1 MTQVSDRARHIN
13 STKYFVPDSYLCL
26 APDASKGEVS
36 RVASVHWPQVRLG
49 GLPVTSKVHV
59 PDVPPDV
66 GTPGLWLGLWRKQ
79 QLGSTV
85 DRVVGRPAAL
95 GLVRVRSRG
104 EAMSKL
110 TDI

>member
-1 MTQVSDRARHIN
+1 M
-13 STKYFVPDSYLCL
+13 PDSYLCL
-26 APDASKGEVS
+26 APDTSKGEVG
-36 RVASVHWPQVRLG
+36 RVACVHWTKVRLG
-49 GLPVTSKVHV
+49 RLPVTSKVDI

-66 GTPGLWLGLWRKQ
+66 GTPGLGLGLWRKQ

-85 DRVVGRPAAL
+85 DRVVGRPATL

-110 TDI
+110 IDMEEQQTCRYPSSVAH